1 MNKDELIQIKMNLD
15 EKDRKAEGQTDKKGE
30 KPKCGMVYDKLL
42 VLERNYDKKTQIH
55 KAKKNTGTDK
65 RK

>member
-1 MNKDELIQIKMNLD
+1 MNLD

-30 KPKCGMVYDKLL
+30 KPKCAMVYDKLL
-42 VLERNYDKKTQIH
+42 VLRGELGQKDTNTQSQE
-55 KAKKNTGTDK
+55 KYRDGQ

>member
-1 MNKDELIQIKMNLD
+1 MNLD
-15 EKDRKAEGQTDKKGE
+15 EKDRKTEGQTDKKGDQPE
-30 KPKCGMVYDKLL
+30 CAMVYDKLL
-42 VLERNYDKKTQIH
+42 VLKRNQDKKTQIH

>member
-15 EKDRKAEGQTDKKGE
+15 EKDSQKK

>member
-1 MNKDELIQIKMNLD
+1 MNLD
-15 EKDRKAEGQTDKKGE
+15 EKDRKTEGQTDKKGE

-42 VLERNYDKKTQIH
+42 VLERNQDKKTQIH